1 MGGGGASARR
11 HGFGE
16 GTRDVRHDDRELAAR
31 LHRDRRL
38 ALLYLFAGLASPS
51 WAFASGRGA
60 VVLRAGLAMVFAAAL
75 FIGVIAYTHS
85 QPDGPHSAEGYINDY
100 FAGQEAPPAQPAP

>member
-1 MGGGGASARR
+1 MYDTMLESSRLASS
-11 HGFGE
+11 
-16 GTRDVRHDDRELAAR
+16 VIVC
-31 LHRDRRL
+31 L
-38 ALLYLFAGLASPS
+38 ALLYLFAGLVRPS
-51 WAFASGRGA
+51 WAFASGRGS

-75 FIGVIAYTHS
+75 FIGVIVYTHS